1 MSMRCKTWTV
11 RIVLFTVFWLSACTL
26 SLPIDIT
33 GQWVGTLE
41 YTSGP
46 ATGFIYPLTLNLI
59 YNSRDVTGTI
69 TLVSHG
75 PFTFDL
81 PINSGRAKNPDIRLD
96 AFGTNPHVVPSPTV
110 SIALEGR
117 YDAES
122 MSGEGTQTVDGATYE
137 FNWTASFVPP
147 PAPPEGDS

>member
-1 MSMRCKTWTV
+1 MSMRWKALTV
-11 RIVLFTVFWLSACTL
+11 RIVLFAVVWLSGCTL

-33 GQWVGTLE
+33 GQWSGTLT

-46 ATGFIYPLTLNLI
+46 ATGFNYPLTLNLV
-59 YNSRDVTGTI
+59 YDDRDVTGTI

-110 SIALEGR
+110 SVAMEGR

-122 MSGEGTQTVDGATYE
+122 MSGKGTQTVDGVTYE
-137 FNWTASFVPP
+137 FTWAVSFVPP
-147 PAPPEGDS
+147 PEPPEDAT